1 MKTTILTLNGE
12 KKGEVEL
19 PSFFDEPIRKDLIK
33 RSFEVWQCD
42 QRQPYGSF
50 WLAGKQSSA
59 SGKLS
64 HQRRKW
70 KTVCGYGISR
80 IPRKI
85 MSKRGSRFTWV
96 GAFVSGTKGGR
107 EAHPPTSKKIWAKK
121 INSKEKKKAL
131 HFALAATASPEI
143 IKNRYDRMQNIDLKK
158 INFPIVIEEKI
169 MDIKKT
175 CEMKKLLEKLLDG
188 MINIAIPKKNMR
200 AGRGK
205 MRARPSKK
213 QRGLLIVTEK
223 SGLKSAENLG
233 IEVANVKEL
242 NIGHLAPGG
251 EAGRITIYTENAIR
265 ELSKK

>member
-1 MKTTILTLNGE
+1 MKTSILNLNGE

-19 PSFFDEPIRKDLIK
+19 PRFFNEPIRKDLIK

-42 QRQPYGSF
+42 QRQPYGAF
-50 WLAGKQSSA
+50 WLAGKQNSA
-59 SGKLS
+59 SGIVS

-85 MSKRGSRFTWV
+85 MSKKGSRFTWR
-96 GAFVSGTKGGR
+96 GAFVAGTKGGR
-107 EAHPPTSKKIWAKK
+107 QAHPPKSEKIWAKK
-121 INSKEKKKAL
+121 INSKEKKMAL
-131 HFALAATASPEI
+131 NFAIAATADPEI
-143 IKNRYDRMQNIDLKK
+143 IKNRYERMQDIDFKK

-175 CEMKKLLEKLLDG
+175 DEMKKLLEKLLDG
-188 MINIAIPKKNMR
+188 MINIAIPKKNNR
-200 AGRGK
+200 AGRGT
-205 MRARPSKK
+205 MRSRPSKR

-223 SGLKSAENLG
+223 DGLKSAENLG

-265 ELSKK
+265 ELNKK